1 MENLILASNSPRRRE
16 LLATLGYKFDIVP
29 SRFEERA
36 EGLSA
41 RETALAF
48 ARGKAHEVFS
58 RYPGHI
64 VLGADT
70 VVALEGEIFGK
81 PADDEDAKRML
92 SKLSGKTHSVFT
104 GVCVLSPKG
113 TRECV
118 AETRVEFFP
127 LGEELIARYIAS
139 GLPADKA
146 GAYGI
151 QDGFPLVKAVE
162 GSYSNVVGLPV
173 EEVGAILSALGG
185 EKC

>member
-1 MENLILASNSPRRRE
+1 MKLILASNSPRRKE
-16 LLATLGYKFDIVP
+16 LLAELGYTFEIVP

-48 ARGKAHEVFS
+48 ARGKAREVFS
-58 RYPGHI
+58 RYPGYT

-70 VVALEGEIFGK
+70 VVALGGEIFGK
-81 PADDEDAKRML
+81 PADGADARRML
-92 SKLSGKTHSVFT
+92 LKLSGKTHSVFT
-104 GVCVLSPKG
+104 GVCVCSPKG
-113 TRECV
+113 TRECI

-127 LGEELIARYIAS
+127 LGEELIERYIQS

-162 GSYSNVVGLPV
+162 GSYTNVVGLPT

-185 EKC
+185 ETC